1 MLSLWLVLL
10 CSTTPIS
17 SPTMVDNRFSGES
30 PDEIY
35 SGAFAQRLL
44 VGIENVSPQRSLLI
58 SVLNLSAPV
67 EPPGDAASF
76 SSSRSF
82 HWSDLLFHWF
92 LTQSTTQCSMNT
104 LCTGKNCSNLLW
116 CERGIISSGFISDL
130 AIVECFC
137 GSAQDDKSLQALMA
151 TPFVD
156 SRNLLP
162 PPLIYYVLCIKE
174 HPLEHSEASQS
185 VSSNIPWS
193 GVALFRYRSISD
205 SSFSGHYSIPYPS
218 LRCVRLDPNSPLKLF
233 FVDKISQISSRQGRE
248 RSFSISSFSKERTIP
263 PKSLFLRV
271 DSLPESKTGKIYKF
285 SDRLLS
291 YVMVHLRPVDATNL
305 IHMRVEVSDDT
316 STSQTSVTN
325 RLYFE
330 EIEVRCKSF
339 IDWIA
344 SANFVILYNVLS
356 SFLKFVSL
364 SLYCFELYVRDL
376 AVWLAHRGLY
386 DVATTIVI
394 V

>member
-30 PDEIY
+30 PEEIY

-44 VGIENVSPQRSLLI
+44 VGIENVSPRRSLLI

-67 EPPGDAASF
+67 EPPCDAASF

-82 HWSDLLFHWF
+82 HWQIYYFTD
-92 LTQSTTQCSMNT
+92 
-104 LCTGKNCSNLLW
+104 
-116 CERGIISSGFISDL
+116 I

-137 GSAQDDKSLQALMA
+137 GSAQDDKSLQPLMA
-151 TPFVD
+151 TLFVD

-174 HPLEHSEASQS
+174 HPFEHSQASQS
-185 VSSNIPWS
+185 VSSNIQWS
-193 GVALFRYRSISD
+193 GVALF
-205 SSFSGHYSIPYPS
+205 
-218 LRCVRLDPNSPLKLF
+218 
-233 FVDKISQISSRQGRE
+233 
-248 RSFSISSFSKERTIP
+248 
-263 PKSLFLRV
+263 
-271 DSLPESKTGKIYKF
+271 
-285 SDRLLS
+285 
-291 YVMVHLRPVDATNL
+291 
-305 IHMRVEVSDDT
+305 
-316 STSQTSVTN
+316 
-325 RLYFE
+325 
-330 EIEVRCKSF
+330 
-339 IDWIA
+339 
-344 SANFVILYNVLS
+344 
-356 SFLKFVSL
+356 
-364 SLYCFELYVRDL
+364 RDL